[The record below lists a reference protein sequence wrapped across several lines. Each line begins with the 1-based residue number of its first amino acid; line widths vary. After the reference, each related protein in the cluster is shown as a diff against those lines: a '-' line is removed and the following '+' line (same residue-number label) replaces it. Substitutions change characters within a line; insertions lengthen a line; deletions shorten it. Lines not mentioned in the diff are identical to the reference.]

1 MADEKH
7 NRRDPDWLHENDDL
21 GHELDVVIAKYAASE
36 PRPGLEE
43 RILANLRAEQTHG
56 PVRIWW
62 GWAIAGA
69 LAVVVVAGVALAWRW
84 TAPSQPTIAKRSQ
97 PSTQEPQKTRT
108 QIAVHDNKAIQP
120 HARTGVR
127 RTSLH
132 PPRTTNIGV
141 NSPKLEQFPSPQ
153 PMSEQEEILAN
164 YVGKYPE
171 HAILIA
177 RARNEALQRDQ
188 LEEMKLSS
196 VEDSTMDSD
205 ERNNHATDR

>member
-62 GWAIAGA
+62 RWAIAGA

-84 TAPSQPTIAKRSQ
+84 PHHHSQRLRNGPSRARKNLRRPEHRL
-97 PSTQEPQKTRT
+97 PSTTTKQFNRMHVLAFAELPCILPEQRT
-108 QIAVHDNKAIQP
+108 LV
-120 HARTGVR
+120 
-127 RTSLH
+127 
-132 PPRTTNIGV
+132 
-141 NSPKLEQFPSPQ
+141 
-153 PMSEQEEILAN
+153 
-164 YVGKYPE
+164 
-171 HAILIA
+171 
-177 RARNEALQRDQ
+177 
-188 LEEMKLSS
+188 
-196 VEDSTMDSD
+196 
-205 ERNNHATDR
+205 

>member
-1 MADEKH
+1 MADKKH
-7 NRRDPDWLHENDDL
+7 NRRDPDWLYENDAL
-21 GHELDVVIAKYAASE
+21 GHELDTVLAKYAASE
-36 PRPGLEE
+36 PRQGLEE
-43 RILANLRAEQTHG
+43 RILANLRAEQTH
-56 PVRIWW
+56 VRDRIWW
-62 GWAIAGA
+62 RWAIAGA

-84 TAPSQPTIAKRSQ
+84 AAPSQPTIAKRPQ
-97 PSTQEPQKTRT
+97 PSTQQPQKTRT
-108 QIAVHDNKAIQP
+108 PIAVHDNTAIQP
-120 HARTGVR
+120 RARTGVR
-127 RTSLH
+127 RTSVH
-132 PPRTTNIGV
+132 PSRTTNVGV
-141 NSPKLEQFPSPQ
+141 NTPKLEQFPSPQ